1 MSVAAAGRAES
12 TAATWSLAWIAQGI
26 QRSLLHIA
34 VLGLTLVWIVPT
46 IGLLVSSYR
55 PTAKIITT
63 GWWTA
68 LSPPF
73 QFTLKNYSDML
84 AQSNM
89 GAAIFNSFMVAI
101 PSTVIPVTVAAF
113 AAYAFAWMKFP
124 GRDWIFLAFVGLLAV
139 PLQLTFVPV
148 LSFFVAHGI
157 VPDNLTN
164 IGLPPWVGLWLAHSG
179 YGLPFS
185 TYLLANFFR
194 ALPSDL
200 FESAEIDGAGML
212 TVFFRIVLPLSVPA
226 LASLVIFQ
234 FLWVWNDL
242 LVALIYVGGAP
253 EVAPLTVNL
262 ANLTNSLGQGY
273 QLLTAAA
280 FFSMI
285 IPLVVFLSLQRYFV
299 RGILA
304 GSVKG

>member
-12 TAATWSLAWIAQGI
+12 TAATWSPAWIGQRI

-89 GAAIFNSFMVAI
+89 GVAIFNSFMVAI

-148 LSFFVAHGI
+148 LTFFVAHGI
-157 VPDNLTN
+157 VPDNLTS

-285 IPLVVFLSLQRYFV
+285 VPLVVFLSLQRYFV

>member
-1 MSVAAAGRAES
+1 MSLAAATRRES
-12 TAATWSLAWIAQGI
+12 TAAYLSPRWVTERLSRIA
-26 QRSLLHIA
+26 LHVA
-34 VLGLTLVWIVPT
+34 VIGLTLAWVVPT
-46 IGLLVSSYR
+46 LGLLLSSFR
-55 PTAKIITT
+55 PFSAIATS

-68 LSPPF
+68 LSPPYR
-73 QFTLKNYSDML
+73 FTLDNYSQML
-84 AQSNM
+84 AQSNL
-89 GAAIFNSFMVAI
+89 GGAIFNSFMVTI
-101 PSTVIPVTVAAF
+101 PATVIPVTIAAF

-124 GRDWIFLAFVGLLAV
+124 GRDWIFLTFVGLLAV
-139 PLQLTFVPV
+139 PLQLTFIPI
-148 LSFFVAHGI
+148 SKFFVEHGI
-157 VPDNLTN
+157 TPDNLAALN
-164 IGLPPWVGLWLAHSG
+164 LPPWIGLWLAHAG
-179 YGLPFS
+179 YSLPFS

-200 FESAEIDGAGML
+200 FESAEIDGAGTL
-212 TVFFRIVLPLSVPA
+212 TVFFRIILPLSVPA
-226 LASLVIFQ
+226 IASLVIFQ

-242 LVALIYVGGAP
+242 LVALIFVGGAP

-262 ANLTNSLGQGY
+262 ANLTNSFGQGY

-285 IPLVVFLSLQRYFV
+285 VPLVVFLSLQRYFV

>member
-1 MSVAAAGRAES
+1 MNVAAATRPES
-12 TAATWSLAWIAQGI
+12 IGAILSPQWIAQRI
-26 QRSLLHIA
+26 SRVLLHVA
-34 VLGLTLVWIVPT
+34 VIGLTLVWVVPT
-46 IGLLVSSYR
+46 VGLLLSSFR
-55 PTAKIITT
+55 PFSAIATS

-68 LSPPF
+68 LSPPYR
-73 QFTLKNYSDML
+73 FTLDNYSQML
-84 AQSNM
+84 DQSNL
-89 GAAIFNSFMVAI
+89 GGAIFNSFMVAI
-101 PSTVIPVTVAAF
+101 PSTVIPVTIAAF

-124 GRDWIFLAFVGLLAV
+124 GRDWIFLSFVGLLAV
-139 PLQLTFVPV
+139 PLQLTFIPI
-148 LSFFVAHGI
+148 SKFFVEHGI
-157 VPDNLTN
+157 TPDNLGALN
-164 IGLPPWVGLWLAHSG
+164 LPPWIGLWLAHAG
-179 YGLPFS
+179 YSLPFS

-200 FESAEIDGAGML
+200 FESAEIDGAGTL
-212 TVFFRIVLPLSVPA
+212 TVFFRIILPLSVPA

-242 LVALIYVGGAP
+242 LVALIFVGGAP

-262 ANLTNSLGQGY
+262 ANLTNSFGQGY

-285 IPLVVFLSLQRYFV
+285 VPLVVFLSLQRYFV